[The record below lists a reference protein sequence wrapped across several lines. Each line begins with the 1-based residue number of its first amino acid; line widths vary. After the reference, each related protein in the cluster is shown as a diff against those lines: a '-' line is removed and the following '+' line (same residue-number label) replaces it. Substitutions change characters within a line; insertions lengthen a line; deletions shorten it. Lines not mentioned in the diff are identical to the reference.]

1 LGLDHVDFIKIDV
14 EGGELGVLQGAVN
27 TLQRDRPL
35 LVFEMNVFCLW
46 RYGRTLPQDLFAWVR
61 ERYPHTAVID
71 SEAVVTHVESDATV
85 NHILHLFGTGANVMD
100 VVASHEPIRITTND
114 LQAAR

>member
-1 LGLDHVDFIKIDV
+1 MSAICQVYV
-14 EGGELGVLQGAVN
+14 C
-27 TLQRDRPL
+27 
-35 LVFEMNVFCLW
+35 CLW

-61 ERYPHTAVID
+61 ERCPHTAVID

-85 NHILHLFGTGANVMD
+85 NHVLHLLGTGANVMD
-100 VVASHEPIRITTND
+100 VVASHEPIHITTND